1 MPKFVSKRCS
11 ILEYIPSINNQKK
24 YMENVCRSAYL
35 GHPYA
40 LKLLAMIYMGANRLF
55 DFNQLGIPVDLKK
68 ASLMLKASAKFGKL
82 GCASAHRWLVF
93 ECGKLEEAVDDTDE
107 PSWIAEKNNL
117 LHLKAAVFYGDETA
131 LDRVKTIN
139 SLEKGSDVY
148 NAVYDD
154 DLLKSLEVLEY
165 DSFADFTVELEKMY
179 DDYCERVHSDERERY
194 NALTK
199 TNLAVAPSYE
209 EIMDY
214 VNKIGTEAQEK
225 LGCNKPEIRINVQAI
240 IRLSCGRDLTE
251 VEKLVIQKDLNIHER
266 TF

>member
-1 MPKFVSKRCS
+1 M
-11 ILEYIPSINNQKK
+11 
-24 YMENVCRSAYL
+24 
-35 GHPYA
+35 
-40 LKLLAMIYMGANRLF
+40 
-55 DFNQLGIPVDLKK
+55 
-68 ASLMLKASAKFGKL
+68 
-82 GCASAHRWLVF
+82 
-93 ECGKLEEAVDDTDE
+93 
-107 PSWIAEKNNL
+107 
-117 LHLKAAVFYGDETA
+117 KAAVFYGDETA